1 MSGRLATIA
10 AALCLTSATLALLP
24 ASAATGPD
32 ARTLAGDGNGQAGYT
47 AQIRRTAY
55 GIPHILAK
63 DFGGLGYGY
72 GYAFAQDNVCELAD
86 QVATLRGERSQFFG
100 PDGDSGPG
108 ANLASDTYYKGQ
120 PSAGTVRRLLDRK
133 APFEG
138 PVITIEVADIDAAL
152 ASVVR
157 LGGEAVIGRQAVGD
171 MGFTGYFRDTEGNL
185 IGLWQNA

>member
-1 MSGRLATIA
+1 MTGRVVHFEVPAEDMERAQNFYTQA
-10 AALCLTSATLALLP
+10 FGWDLTPIP
-24 ASAATGPD
+24 AM
-32 ARTLAGDGNGQAGYT
+32 GYT
-47 AQIRRTAY
+47 LVSTTPS
-55 GIPHILAK
+55 G
-63 DFGGLGYGY
+63 D
-72 GYAFAQDNVCELAD
+72 
-86 QVATLRGERSQFFG
+86 RG
-100 PDGDSGPG
+100 PLTPG
-108 ANLASDTYYKGQ
+108 AING
-120 PSAGTVRRLLDRK
+120 GLLDRK